1 MRGKRLIFLISAIVV
16 VVAAVT
22 ALVTHAVT
30 IETMREGGEI
40 YIKGDEYE
48 KLMEYFELDDL
59 KKVLDESYYADTEDM
74 NVSTGALKGMVSAL
88 GDGYSAFY
96 EEEDFKYFDEKSEGS
111 YIGQGMML
119 KKNRSTGYAMVS
131 RVFADTPAF
140 DANIQ
145 VGDLILEID
154 GRDTRKIDI
163 DNAVSR
169 LRGLDGT
176 ELSLKVRSGDTD
188 MDVTIVRKSPDIEV
202 VFSDMPTPTVG
213 YINILEF
220 SGTSVDDFKKAVDT
234 VTREGAKGIVID
246 VRGNPGGFVNQAAD
260 ISNLLLS
267 SGRICYTMSKN
278 GEGSTWNADANILTE
293 LPIIVIVDGE
303 TQGAAEVFAA
313 ALQGN
318 KRAVVIG
325 EKTVGKGVALSF
337 IQVGSSGD
345 GVKLATAEYYT
356 ATGEALNGQ
365 GVTPDEAVSAGN
377 ADNAQEDTMLNRAV
391 ELLNSLSGESDG
403 VAAESTEMPTG
414 EAEEPKDAQV
424 AQVQGAE

>member
-1 MRGKRLIFLISAIVV
+1 M
-16 VVAAVT
+16 
-22 ALVTHAVT
+22 
-30 IETMREGGEI
+30 
-40 YIKGDEYE
+40 
-48 KLMEYFELDDL
+48 
-59 KKVLDESYYADTEDM
+59 DESYYADTEDM

-202 VFSDMPTPTVG
+202 VFSCTG
-213 YINILEF
+213 YPEF
-220 SGTSVDDFKKAVDT
+220 
-234 VTREGAKGIVID
+234 
-246 VRGNPGGFVNQAAD
+246 
-260 ISNLLLS
+260 L
-267 SGRICYTMSKN
+267 RI
-278 GEGSTWNADANILTE
+278 
-293 LPIIVIVDGE
+293 
-303 TQGAAEVFAA
+303 
-313 ALQGN
+313 
-318 KRAVVIG
+318 
-325 EKTVGKGVALSF
+325 
-337 IQVGSSGD
+337 
-345 GVKLATAEYYT
+345 
-356 ATGEALNGQ
+356 
-365 GVTPDEAVSAGN
+365 
-377 ADNAQEDTMLNRAV
+377 
-391 ELLNSLSGESDG
+391 
-403 VAAESTEMPTG
+403 
-414 EAEEPKDAQV
+414 
-424 AQVQGAE
+424 